1 MLDYDGTLAP
11 FQVDRMRAFPYPGV
25 EARLERIDRGALVI
39 VTGRSARDLLTLIP
53 FARRLELWASHGRE
67 HLTAKGEYQFFE
79 VTAEQSAQ
87 LAAVESGLNDASV
100 PPSAVERKPT
110 GLAVHWRGRPVDE
123 QHALPKLVAQLYTPL
138 KGNPAI
144 ELLPFEDGLEL
155 RATGR
160 TKGDAVQAVLASRAS
175 SCPVAYLG
183 DDLTD
188 EDAFAALRPGD
199 LGLLVRQEPR
209 ATLASHWLR
218 PPEELLSFLDDWIS
232 AAGESQRSATRS
244 D

>member
-25 EARLERIDRGALVI
+25 EARLDRIDRGALVI
-39 VTGRSARDLLTLIP
+39 VTGRSARELLTHFP
-53 FARRLELWASHGRE
+53 FARRVELWASHGRE

-79 VTAEQSAQ
+79 LTAEQSTQ
-87 LAAVESGLNDASV
+87 LAAVESGLTGTSV
-100 PPSAVERKPT
+100 PPSAIERKPAS
-110 GLAVHWRGRPVDE
+110 LAVHWRGRPVDA
-123 QHALPKLVAQLYTPL
+123 QHALRELIAQLYTPL

-144 ELLPFEDGLEL
+144 ELLPFEDGLEF

-175 SCPVAYLG
+175 NFPVAYLG

-188 EDAFAALRPGD
+188 EDAFAALRPDD

-209 ATLASHWLR
+209 ATLGSHWLR
-218 PPEELLSFLDDWIS
+218 PPEELLTFLDDWIH
-232 AAGESQRSATRS
+232 AAGKN
-244 D
+244 